1 MANQF
6 DVVVQLTSGLLPESD
21 RAVRLQEFSRELGW
35 RPTDRLDLPALRRIA
50 SALLLVEHGL
60 ENSAVVSFLQS
71 PKQYSTLSS
80 EERQSLLSVS
90 YNNLVD
96 WHVAIDGSV
105 ISFVYVR
112 TKIPTSVERYEFSR
126 ENYENLRSEIF
137 EQIVGRRPSPNI
149 PALDD
154 ALIRTI
160 SLWKRSLSAEL
171 DNSVSNMQL
180 ARLFNGL
187 IFVRAL
193 EDQRRR
199 VTPNDEDLLL
209 KRWSQKAAPVNV
221 RALLSDALRELVD
234 SKIPAF
240 LFNERDLAKF
250 DQLDREAVH
259 SLLFDFYEN
268 RFAPYRYDFA
278 VISKHA
284 LSRIYEQYV
293 SLLRQDESPQ
303 LSLLPQ
309 LPSEFSD
316 KSQGAV
322 YTPQFIARFFSRFLR
337 EHIPPYHFK
346 RLRTID
352 PACGSGIFLRTLLE
366 FQCDPTNDALRPELI
381 EAAFLNTVGLDRDPN
396 AVAATQLSLS
406 LLYLVLTNRLP
417 TALSVFQ
424 KEFLDPAPPPP
435 QAKAPFDAVLT
446 NPPFV
451 SLDVQ
456 DAATRARLTEF
467 LGSHGSGRI
476 DLYLAFLKDAIE
488 RLLPGGFG
496 LFVLP
501 HSFLLSKS
509 GQGIR
514 SWLLEQC
521 WVHCLAD
528 LSAIRVFEDT
538 NVYVILLIVQRK
550 SGNLSEVKAT
560 IVKCQDQVGHA
571 LQDAIEGK
579 RTEGKFYSIHE
590 VEQSAF
596 KTEGWLLFAPTEA
609 AINRRLG
616 GFPALEE
623 ILEVRQGVVTGADD
637 VFVIDNKALPD
648 DEPSLFVPL
657 LRDREMQAY
666 VVPKRTSQS
675 VFFPYLG
682 DAKVTERKLR
692 SDFPKT
698 WAYLLKH
705 RKRLENRTGL
715 ARYRKAWWEPMWP
728 REPNTLLRPKL
739 VVPHL
744 VVVPRFAFDVRG
756 RYAVSRSP
764 FFIARVL
771 SDEERILKLMLAIL
785 NSSVCFWYLQTHS
798 HVYRHGYTMLESK
811 TLAKTPV
818 PDINR
823 WSSSEKKRLLEL
835 VDKRLKAEGQQ
846 RDALNAEI
854 DGFVSDAYGLTAKEK
869 KALGLEEAQTYH
881 API

>member
-6 DVVVQLTSGLLPESD
+6 DVVVQLTSGHLPESD

-35 RPTDRLDLPALRRIA
+35 RPTDRLDLPAVRQIV
-50 SALLLVEHGL
+50 SAQLLVEHGL
-60 ENSAVVSFLQS
+60 ENSAVVSFLRS
-71 PKQYSTLSS
+71 PGQYSTLSS
-80 EERQSLLSVS
+80 EDRQSLLGVS

-96 WHVAIDGSV
+96 WHVAIDGSAV
-105 ISFVYVR
+105 NFVFVR
-112 TKIPTSVERYEFSR
+112 TRVPTLVERREFSR
-126 ENYENLRSEIF
+126 DNYESLRSEIF

-171 DNSVSNMQL
+171 GDAATN
-180 ARLFNGL
+180 ARLACLFNAL
-187 IFVRAL
+187 VFIRAL

-199 VTPNDEDLLL
+199 LTGNIEDLLL
-209 KRWSQKAAPVNV
+209 ERWRQENAPANV
-221 RALLSDALRELVD
+221 RVLLNDALRETVGSD
-234 SKIPAF
+234 IPAF
-240 LFNERDLAKF
+240 LFHEAELRAF
-250 DQLDREAVH
+250 DRLDRDVVQG
-259 SLLFDFYEN
+259 LVFDFYHN

-293 SLLRQDESPQ
+293 SLLRQDESSQ

-309 LPSEFSD
+309 LPSEYSD
-316 KSQGAV
+316 KSRGAV

-337 EHIPPYHFK
+337 EHIPPYQFK
-346 RLRTID
+346 RLRAID

-366 FQCDPTNDALRPELI
+366 FQCDPSNDGLRPELI
-381 EAAFLNTVGLDRDPN
+381 EAAFLNAVGFDRDSN

-417 TALSVFQ
+417 TVLSVFQ
-424 KEFLDPAPPPP
+424 KDFLDAAPPPQ
-435 QAKAPFDAVLT
+435 QANAPFDAVVV

-456 DAATRARLTEF
+456 DAATRARLAQV

-476 DLYLAFLKDAIE
+476 DLYLAFLKDAVE
-488 RLLPGGFG
+488 WLLPGGFG

-509 GQGIR
+509 AQGMR
-514 SWLLEQC
+514 GWLLEQC
-521 WVHCLAD
+521 CVHCLAD

-538 NVYVILLIVQRK
+538 GVYVILLVFQK
-550 SGNLSEVKAT
+550 KTENLPEMKAT

-579 RTEGKFYSIHE
+579 RVESKFYSIYE

-596 KTEGWLLFAPTEA
+596 KPEGWLVLAPTEA
-609 AINRRLG
+609 AIDKRLSSLPPVDE
-616 GFPALEE
+616 F
-623 ILEVRQGVVTGADD
+623 LEVRQGVVTGADD
-637 VFVIDNKALPD
+637 VFILDSKAVPA

-657 LRDREMQAY
+657 LRDREMQPY
-666 VVPKRTSQS
+666 TVPKRTSQT
-675 VFFPYLG
+675 VFFPYFG
-682 DAKVTERKLR
+682 GAKVTEKTLR
-692 SDFPKT
+692 SRFPKT

-705 RKRLENRTGL
+705 RERLEKRKAL

-728 REPNTLLRPKL
+728 REPSTLLRPKL

-744 VVVPRFAFDVRG
+744 VIMPRFALDARG

-764 FFIARVL
+764 FLVARVL
-771 SDEERILKLMLAIL
+771 SDEEQILKLMLAIL
-785 NSSVCFWYLQTHS
+785 NSSACFSYVQTHS

-818 PDINR
+818 PDVNN
-823 WSSSEKKRLLEL
+823 WSSSDKKRLLGL
-835 VDKRLKAEGQQ
+835 VDKRLKAEGEQ
-846 RDALNAEI
+846 RDALSTEI
-854 DGFVSDAYGLTAKEK
+854 DAFVSEAYGLSANER
-869 KALGLEEAQTYH
+869 KALGLEGA
-881 API
+881 